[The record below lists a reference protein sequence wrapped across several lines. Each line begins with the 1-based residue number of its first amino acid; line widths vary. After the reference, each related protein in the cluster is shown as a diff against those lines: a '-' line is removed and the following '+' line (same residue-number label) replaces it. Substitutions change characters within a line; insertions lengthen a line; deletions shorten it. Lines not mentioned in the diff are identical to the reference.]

1 MQQSTID
8 ISKYLAIIKRR
19 WILATSTFLAVLAVG
34 VTYCLFWPPIYQ
46 ATCLVVVQPQKVPGD
61 IIRTTVTSKIADRL
75 QIITQQVLSRTRLTE
90 IIDRFELYPAVRGKA
105 TPEDLAEKMRKDIT
119 IKITRDNYFTI
130 TFVYKDPKL
139 CAAVTNALAAFYV
152 DSNLRIREEDAVG
165 TARFLT
171 REMERMRGQLREW
184 ESRTT
189 SFKLS
194 HLRELPESRQENINL
209 LNQYNIKLDNYISA
223 IQKERLRLQS
233 MEMQLGTEQYRF
245 ENLKMQRAE
254 LRRRGASAGAGQ
266 EDVET
271 DPEALKSKIEQL
283 KVAYTDDH
291 PDVQRARR
299 QLARAEE
306 LARIKLQRAREEA
319 IKKGLN
325 PDEAE
330 ADATDLQLA
339 AAKQSLERISKNIKQ
354 TKENIKGYERDRAGI
369 QAEVDKLNSYVNNA
383 PNVAEQLTELT
394 RGYEELNT
402 AYQKMHAKWL
412 EAKMSANLERT
423 QRGEQFEVVDPAEVP
438 DQPYQP
444 NVKRVVPFSL
454 GLAMALGL
462 GLTFGLAYLD
472 TSFTSIEQTEEASS
486 LPVLVVIPPMETFK
500 EVERKKK
507 KFALLTAVFGI
518 LFMFLLG
525 LVAILSTG
533 RGPALKKMIM
543 SLVG

>member
-19 WILATSTFLAVLAVG
+19 WILAISTFLAVLAVG

-90 IIDRFELYPAVRGKA
+90 IIDRFELYPAIRGKA

-184 ESRTT
+184 ESRIT

-194 HLRELPESRQENINL
+194 HLRELPEARDENINL

-245 ENLKMQRAE
+245 ENLKLQRAE
-254 LRRRGASAGAGQ
+254 LKRKGATAGAGQ
-266 EDVET
+266 EDVDT
-271 DPEALKSKIEQL
+271 DPQSLKDKIEQL

-291 PDVQRARR
+291 PDVIRAKR

-306 LARIKLQRAREEA
+306 LAQIKIQRAREEA
-319 IKKGLN
+319 IRKGKN

-339 AAKQSLERISKNIKQ
+339 AAKQSLERVSKNIKE
-354 TKENIKGYERDRAGI
+354 TRANIKGYERDRAQI
-369 QAEVDKLNSYVNNA
+369 QAEVDKLASYVKNA
-383 PNVAEQLTELT
+383 PNIAEQLTELT

-444 NVKRVVPFSL
+444 NVKRVIPFSL

-472 TSFTSIEQTEEASS
+472 TSFTSIEQTEEATA
-486 LPVLVVIPPMETFK
+486 LPVLVVIPPLDTFK
-500 EVERKKK
+500 EVEKKK
-507 KFALLTAVFGI
+507 RKSVVLAVIFGS

-525 LVAILSTG
+525 LVGILATG
-533 RGPALKKMIM
+533 RGPALKKLIM
-543 SLVG
+543 SLVS